1 MDLETPVLII
11 GGGPVGL
18 ALSIELGW
26 RGVECIM
33 VERRDGSVGHPKM
46 NQVGNRTQ
54 EFCRRWGIG
63 PSVRELSIPED
74 FPRNIIFHTNLSG
87 HELGRYEFPA
97 RRDVVQPFS
106 PEFMQRCSQIWF
118 DPLLRNFAAQL
129 PSVSQMFHAELER
142 FDADDEGVTAY
153 VSDQNSGAEKII
165 RTQYMVACE
174 GAESRV
180 RETLGIDL
188 VGDHG
193 LSFNI
198 NIFFR
203 STDRHVL
210 FGKGRA
216 VMQWFFDETGL
227 WADIV
232 SINGKVLWRLSIMK
246 LPVGTEITEAEG
258 ADYLRK
264 AAGTD
269 FEFEIL
275 SILPWDRKRVVAERY
290 QEGRI
295 FLAGDAVHQ
304 MSPTGGF
311 GMNTGIQ
318 EAVDIGWKLAAV
330 LEGWGGDNLLRSYD
344 FERRPVARLIT
355 DEGARN
361 FTQFAKLPVG
371 PKIDQNTPEGDAFRE
386 LFRKTLYGLRM
397 DREYDTNGIVLGYRY
412 EGSPIIVPDGTPEPE
427 FKVIDYTPVARPG
440 HRAPHAW
447 IGDGEEKST
456 LDLFGRGFTL
466 LRFDRSVPVARLLE
480 AAGQCAMP
488 ITLEDIDQENIARLY
503 EHTLV
508 LVRPDGHVAWRGDT
522 DPDNAVDVVAIVRGA
537 YNE

>member
-26 RGVECIM
+26 RGVECVM

-63 PSVRELSIPED
+63 AKVRELSIPED
-74 FPRNIIFHTNLSG
+74 FPRNIIFHTSLTG

-97 RRDVVQPFS
+97 RRDVKQPFS

-118 DPLLRNFAAQL
+118 DPLLRDFAAGL
-129 PSVSQMFHAELER
+129 PSVTQMFHTELDR
-142 FDADDEGVTAY
+142 FDADEDGVTAT
-153 VSDQNSGAEKII
+153 VTDQNSGAMKTI
-165 RTQYMVACE
+165 RAQYMVACE

-180 RETLGIDL
+180 REQLGIDL
-188 VGDHG
+188 LGDHG

-198 NIFFR
+198 NIFFK
-203 STDRHVL
+203 STDQHVL
-210 FGKGRA
+210 FSKGRA
-216 VMQWFFDETGL
+216 VMQWIFNETGL

-232 SINGKVLWRLSIMK
+232 SINSKDLWRLSIMN

-258 ADYLRK
+258 ADYLTK

-275 SILPWDRKRVVAERY
+275 STLPWDRKRVVAERY
-290 QEGRI
+290 QDGRI

-330 LEGWGGDNLLRSYD
+330 LEGWGGENLLATYD
-344 FERRPVARLIT
+344 KERRPVARMVT

-361 FTQFAKLPVG
+361 FTQFAKLPIG
-371 PKIDQNTPEGDAFRE
+371 PKIDQDTIEGDAFRAE
-386 LFRKTLYGLRM
+386 FQKILYGLRM

-427 FKVIDYTPVARPG
+427 FQVIDYTPTARPG

-447 IGDGEEKST
+447 IGDGEQKST

-466 LRFDRSVPVARLLE
+466 LRFDQSVPVAGLLE
-480 AAGQCAMP
+480 AAAECAMP
-488 ITLEDIDQENIARLY
+488 VTLADIDQDDIAALY
-503 EHTLV
+503 ERKLV
-508 LVRPDGHVAWRGDT
+508 LVRPDGHVAWRGDS
-522 DPDNAVDVVAIVRGA
+522 DPANGPDVVAVVRGA
-537 YNE
+537 